1 MFFETL
7 FNLKYNIINMKS
19 KKIILLSG
27 LMLSL
32 FVFSSFKTEDI
43 NTNIIEVK
51 SSEQDGLIVYA
62 TYDGK
67 EDYGYN
73 FITKDRDGEEQTLT
87 FQNVESAVLAE
98 FDLSGKSFEGTKFK
112 ITFNRDLKL
121 SKDADGMDDEDETNI
136 ITKLEKL

>member
-1 MFFETL
+1 
-7 FNLKYNIINMKS
+7 MKT
-19 KKIILLSG
+19 KAIVILSG
-27 LMLSL
+27 LVLSL
-32 FVFSSFKTEDI
+32 LSLSSFKSNTHVNDGIVNVED
-43 NTNIIEVK
+43 
-51 SSEQDGLIVYA
+51 QDGLIVYA
-62 TYDGK
+62 TYDSK

-87 FQNVESAVLAE
+87 FQKVDAAVLAE
-98 FDLSGKSFEGTKFK
+98 FDLSGNTFEGTKFK